1 MFQRKKAVFLTPF
14 LNRRK
19 FLHYGFLSTAV
30 LVMDGCALKN
40 ILTSKDT
47 IAQVQYDLFPKAKE
61 LGINTQAYMRIIL
74 HHTRVSKEDKAFIKN
89 GVKWLNE
96 EAQKMYKDI
105 YTKLSEPQ
113 RQKVLHSIANE
124 QWGES
129 WLYSMLS
136 YNFEAMLGDPI
147 YKANINKAGWKWLQF
162 TGGLPAPK
170 KAFL

>member
-1 MFQRKKAVFLTPF
+1 MVFLTPF

-19 FLHYGFLSTAV
+19 FLQYGFLSTAV
-30 LVMDGCALKN
+30 LVMDGCELKN

-47 IAQVQYDLFPKAKE
+47 IGQVQYDLFPKAKE
-61 LGINTQAYMRIIL
+61 LGINTQVYMHIIL
-74 HHTRVSKEDKAFIKN
+74 HHSRISKEDKTFIKN

-96 EAQKMYKDI
+96 EARKMYKKI
-105 YTKLSEPQ
+105 YIKLSKSQ
-113 RQKVLHSIANE
+113 RQKVLHSIAAT

-129 WLYSMLS
+129 WLYTMLT

-147 YKANINKAGWKWLQF
+147 YRANINKAGWKWLQF
-162 TGGLPAPK
+162 EGGLPAPK